1 MKKHN
6 CYWLSRLYQLC
17 TRESF
22 FHVATGI
29 AFFALEDL
37 MKVEKVI
44 NNNIVR
50 SLDDHNNEVLV
61 IGCLC
66 LVTPPGGASIW

>member
-1 MKKHN
+1 M
-6 CYWLSRLYQLC
+6 CM
-17 TRESF
+17 RESF
-22 FHVATGI
+22 FRVATGI
-29 AFFALEDL
+29 AFFVALEDL

-50 SLDDHNNEVLV
+50 FLDDHNNEVLV

-66 LVTPPGGASIW
+66 LVSPPEGASIW